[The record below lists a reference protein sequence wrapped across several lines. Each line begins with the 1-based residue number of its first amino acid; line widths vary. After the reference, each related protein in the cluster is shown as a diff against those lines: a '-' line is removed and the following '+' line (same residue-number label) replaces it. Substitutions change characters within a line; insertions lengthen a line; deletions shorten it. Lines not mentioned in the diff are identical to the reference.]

1 MPSQIATS
9 LAPPESEPHR
19 PFYQPLVDALTD
31 FFLFWG
37 QIASLGLETFWYI
50 FRGEVSVRGT
60 VKQMGEIGVGSL
72 AVACLTVGFSGAVA
86 ALYLA
91 AQLVLY
97 GQAGLAGGLVGKSLA
112 LEIAPVITA
121 IVVAARSGSA
131 MAAELGSMTVT
142 EQVDAL
148 RTMGTSPVR
157 YLVVPR
163 VMGTVL
169 MIPGIT
175 AIANLAGLY
184 GASLTSALGGVTGT
198 LFWRS
203 FQDYVSV
210 ADMSKGLFKSIPFG
224 ILIAL
229 IGCRQGLSTKQGAQG
244 VGIATTSAV
253 VFGLIAVYVVDFL
266 ISLMIQDAGSFL
278 K

>member
-1 MPSQIATS
+1 MPSQIVSAEP
-9 LAPPESEPHR
+9 APHR
-19 PFYQPLVDALTD
+19 PFYQPLIDALTD
-31 FFLFWG
+31 FFSFWG
-37 QIASLGLETFWYI
+37 QIASLGAETFWFI

-60 VKQMGEIGVGSL
+60 VKQMGEVGVGSL
-72 AVACLTVGFSGAVA
+72 IVACLTVGFSGAVA

-97 GQAGLAGGLVGKSLA
+97 GQAGLTGGIVGKSLA

-148 RTMGTSPVR
+148 KTMGTSPVR

-163 VMGTVL
+163 VMGTL
-169 MIPGIT
+169 IMIPIVT
-175 AIANLAGLY
+175 AIANMAGLY
-184 GASLTSALGGVTGT
+184 GASLTSALGGVSST

-203 FQDYVSV
+203 FQDFVSV
-210 ADMSKGLFKSIPFG
+210 SDMATGLGKSIPFG
-224 ILIAL
+224 LLIAL
-229 IGCRQGLSTKQGAQG
+229 IGCRQGLSTKNGAQG
-244 VGIATTSAV
+244 VGLATTSAV

>member
-1 MPSQIATS
+1 MTSQIAPDEA
-9 LAPPESEPHR
+9 APKR
-19 PFYQPLVDALTD
+19 PFYAPQLELLRD

-37 QIASLGLETFWYI
+37 QIAQLGLETFAFI
-50 FRGEVSVRGT
+50 VRGQVSVRGT
-60 VKQMGEIGVGSL
+60 VKQMGEVGVGSL
-72 AVACLTVGFSGAVA
+72 VVAALTVGFSGAVA

-148 RTMGTSPVR
+148 RTMGASPVR

-163 VMGTVL
+163 VTGTIIMMPIV
-169 MIPGIT
+169 T
-175 AIANLAGLY
+175 AFANLAGLY
-184 GASLTSALGGVTGT
+184 GASLTSALGGVSGT

-203 FQDYVSV
+203 FQDYVLVS
-210 ADMSKGLFKSIPFG
+210 DMAQGLLKSIPFG
-224 ILIAL
+224 LLIAL
-229 IGCRQGLSTKQGAQG
+229 IGCRQGLATRNGAQG
-244 VGIATTSAV
+244 VGLATTSAV

-266 ISLMIQDAGSFL
+266 ISLIIQDAGGVKF
-278 K
+278 

>member
-1 MPSQIATS
+1 MPSQIAD
-9 LAPPESEPHR
+9 SEIALHR
-19 PFYQPLVDALTD
+19 PFYQPLIDALTD
-31 FFLFWG
+31 FFQFWG
-37 QIASLGLETFWYI
+37 QIASLGAETFWFI
-50 FRGEVSVRGT
+50 FRGQVSVRGT
-60 VKQMGEIGVGSL
+60 VKQMGEVGVGSL
-72 AVACLTVGFSGAVA
+72 VVACLTVGFSGAVA

-97 GQAGLAGGLVGKSLA
+97 GQAGLAGGIVGKSLA

-148 RTMGTSPVR
+148 KTMGTSPVR

-163 VMGTVL
+163 VVGTLL
-169 MIPGIT
+169 MMPIIT
-175 AIANLAGLY
+175 AVANMAGLY
-184 GASLTSALGGVTGT
+184 GASLTSALGGVTST

-203 FQDYVSV
+203 FQDFVQVS
-210 ADMSKGLFKSIPFG
+210 DMATGLGKSIPFG
-224 ILIAL
+224 LLIAL
-229 IGCRQGLSTKQGAQG
+229 IGCRQGLSTKNGAQG
-244 VGIATTSAV
+244 VGLATTSAV

-278 K
+278 S